1 MRRIRVLGLPRF
13 SRAARARS
21 ATLTAKPSNLL
32 DGGHAQ
38 LIQPLDGLPDGA
50 LSSSGGSSRAC
61 TSVSSALHEL
71 KGLPW
76 RVDGWHDRVCLVL
89 VLVLLLQRTLYART
103 CASLV
108 KVYRKRLPQWQK
120 SELMMNRLAGSAR

>member
-1 MRRIRVLGLPRF
+1 
-13 SRAARARS
+13 
-21 ATLTAKPSNLL
+21 
-32 DGGHAQ
+32 
-38 LIQPLDGLPDGA
+38 
-50 LSSSGGSSRAC
+50 
-61 TSVSSALHEL
+61 VSSALHEL